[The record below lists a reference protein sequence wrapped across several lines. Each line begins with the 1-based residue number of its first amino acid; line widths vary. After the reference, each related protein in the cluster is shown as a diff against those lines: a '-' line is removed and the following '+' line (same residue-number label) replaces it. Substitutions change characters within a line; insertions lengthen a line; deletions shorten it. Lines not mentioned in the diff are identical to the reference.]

1 MFIRIFANVTG
12 FGRFQL
18 SQLGLIL
25 LDSRAVGDGD
35 ASRAELFIDAAQAGL
50 GRFQVELVFG
60 FSLVDNVQLI
70 RKLLHLVVGR
80 VHLVG
85 GLILLQFIFGLT
97 QFVFGRGQPLFQELA
112 GPLLFV
118 MAQFGQAVHKA
129 LDDEVIGLL
138 GLFRRLAGDV
148 DFQDFCIFIR
158 FGNDVLLDIAIIIG
172 QFPVFIAFFCLGDDR
187 QDDVAALEDFRVGH
201 HALLIVHGIAAGH
214 FGQNRIAQALI
225 LLDAQ
230 QRRRLVHRRRDEQIG
245 PAGNHEGRRNS
256 RDFLLV
262 GHDNLKEVFQI
273 NGYFFHP
280 VQLLYGKY

>member
-1 MFIRIFANVTG
+1 
-12 FGRFQL
+12 
-18 SQLGLIL
+18 
-25 LDSRAVGDGD
+25 
-35 ASRAELFIDAAQAGL
+35 
-50 GRFQVELVFG
+50 
-60 FSLVDNVQLI
+60 
-70 RKLLHLVVGR
+70 
-80 VHLVG
+80 
-85 GLILLQFIFGLT
+85 
-97 QFVFGRGQPLFQELA
+97 
-112 GPLLFV
+112 

-129 LDDEVIGLL
+129 LDDEVIGFL

-158 FGNDVLLDIAIIIG
+158 LSDDMFFDIAFIIW
-172 QFPVFIAFFCLGDDR
+172 QFAIVVAFFRLFDDR
-187 QDDVAALEDFRVGH
+187 QDDITALEDFCIGH
-201 HALLIVHGIAAGH
+201 HALLVVHGIAAGY